1 MKSDEKEKILSS
13 VDYLVTQQT
22 RSLMPYDEA
31 ERIWN
36 NLLTNVPRETIA
48 EGLAISLSGLKAQ
61 EHICPLAQQLQALC
75 SKRQP

>member
-1 MKSDEKEKILSS
+1 MKSDEKEEILSS
-13 VDYLVTQQT
+13 VNYLVTQQT

-36 NLLTNVPRETIA
+36 NLLANAPREAIA
-48 EGLAISLSGLKAQ
+48 EGLAISLTGLKSQ
-61 EHICPLAQQLQALC
+61 ESSCPLAQQLQALC